1 VTCATNHSAAAPK
14 TSSVATAATADT
26 KATRLRR
33 RELLQRGIARV
44 GLAASRAVGFD
55 ELRFGGVLGVSCGF
69 ALRATVA
76 AVCIFSVVVA
86 RVAVWMVTA
95 VVGIYS
101 FGAWTVKALVALL
114 DWVGATY

>member
-1 VTCATNHSAAAPK
+1 MTTSTSAPK
-14 TSSVATAATADT
+14 SSSSTTTTTTET

-55 ELRFGGVLGVSCGF
+55 ELRFGGALGVSCGF

-76 AVCIFSVVVA
+76 AVCMFSVVVA
-86 RVAVWMVTA
+86 KLALWVVTV

-101 FGAWTVKALVALL
+101 FGAWTVRALVALL

>member
-1 VTCATNHSAAAPK
+1 MAATK
-14 TSSVATAATADT
+14 TSSATSTADN

-76 AVCIFSVVVA
+76 AFCMFSVVVA
-86 RVAVWMVTA
+86 RVALWMVTV

-101 FGAWTVKALVALL
+101 FGAWTVRALVALL

>member
-1 VTCATNHSAAAPK
+1 MTCSTTPSAAPK
-14 TSSVATAATADT
+14 NSSFATATADT

-55 ELRFGGVLGVSCGF
+55 ELPFGGVLGVSCGF

-76 AVCIFSVVVA
+76 AVCMFSVVVA

-101 FGAWTVKALVALL
+101 FGAWTVRALVAIL
-114 DWVGATY
+114 DWAGATY